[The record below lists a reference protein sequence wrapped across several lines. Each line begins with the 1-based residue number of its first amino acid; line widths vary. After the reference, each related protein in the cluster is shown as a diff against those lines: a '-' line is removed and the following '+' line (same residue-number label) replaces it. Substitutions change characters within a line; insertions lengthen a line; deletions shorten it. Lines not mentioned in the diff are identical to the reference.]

1 MRNIL
6 LVILVIC
13 LAGAAIA
20 GDWKMYLYDPAHS
33 SFNAA
38 QTKLDQDSIRKIQD
52 VWLFTSGALLATAVT
67 VSDGVL
73 YFGDWGG
80 NFHAIRA
87 SDGAELWS
95 QFVGISA
102 PPATL
107 GCQPAI
113 GVTSQAV
120 VVDDRVY
127 VGGGDAALYALDKTS
142 GSQIYRVELA
152 DTNTGA
158 YLWSSIIYSGNAL
171 YLGVASLGDCPLVRG
186 EMVRVDLND
195 PKNPKVRFLAPPDEV
210 GGGIWSTPAVDE
222 EAKTVYVTT
231 GTGEQD
237 AERGLF
243 GGTLLSLNATTLEP
257 KAHYFL
263 PSNSVEE
270 DIEWGSSPTL
280 FQTSDGTKL
289 VGATGKDG
297 VLYACSR
304 DELSLVWTRKLSVS
318 CICPECGCGSLS
330 TPAFDGTTLYVGAGV
345 RDPDGTPV
353 GSVYAL
359 NPDTGEVLWVQDLN
373 GTVIAPVTVA
383 NGLVYV
389 SSTMGLLVFNAQT
402 GEPVWDDGNYGLL
415 YSQTVVQDGSIY
427 NTYLNGDVVARRLMD
442 TSSGSNRPA
451 GRGTAQRR

>member
-1 MRNIL
+1 MRNCFFAIL
-6 LVILVIC
+6 AISQ
-13 LAGAAIA
+13 AGALTA
-20 GDWKMYLYDPAHS
+20 GDWKMYLRDPAHS
-33 SFNAA
+33 SFNASE
-38 QTKLDQDSIRKIQD
+38 TRLDKDSIRNIPD
-52 VWLFTSGALLATAVT
+52 AWLFKSGALLATAVT
-67 VSDGVL
+67 LSDGVL

-80 NFHAIRA
+80 NFHAVRA
-87 SDGAELWS
+87 SDGTELWN

-102 PPATL
+102 PPSTL

-127 VGGGDAALYALDKTS
+127 VGGGDAAIYALDKTS

-152 DTNTGA
+152 DTSNGA

-186 EMVRVDLND
+186 EMVRVDLDD

-222 EAKTVYVTT
+222 ETSTVYVTT
-231 GTGEQD
+231 GTGDQD
-237 AERGLF
+237 PGRGLY
-243 GGTLLSLNATTLEP
+243 GGTFLSLDAMTLEP
-257 KAHYFL
+257 KAFYLL
-263 PSNSVEE
+263 PSNSIED

-280 FQTSDGTKL
+280 FQTSNGTKL

-304 DELSLVWTRKLSVS
+304 DALSPVWTRKLSVS

-345 RDPDGTPV
+345 RDPDGTAV
-353 GSVYAL
+353 GSLYAL
-359 NPDTGEVLWVQDLN
+359 NPDTGEVLWEQDLN

-389 SSTMGLLVFNAQT
+389 SSTMGLQVFNAQT
-402 GEPVWDDGNYGLL
+402 GDAVWDDGNYGLL
-415 YSQTVVQDGSIY
+415 YSQTVVQDGTIY
-427 NTYLNGDVVARRLMD
+427 NTYLNGDVVARRMMD
-442 TSSGSNRPA
+442 TSSGSTRPA
-451 GRGTAQRR
+451 GRGAARRR